1 MAPGGAFY
9 SFPDCRE
16 AVKRLHATGRI
27 SAPTDLALCDY
38 LLAQPKAVA
47 AVPGSAFGA
56 EGYLRISFAT
66 SMDNIR
72 KPAERMSDALTVQP
86 VGAYL
91 SAPTRPPPP
100 APVFFLP
107 PPVTQIP

>member
-1 MAPGGAFY
+1 Y

-16 AVKRLHATGRI
+16 AIKKLHAAGKI

-38 LLAQPKAVA
+38 LLAQEKAVA

-66 SMDNIR
+66 SMDNI
-72 KPAERMSDALTVQP
+72 KKAVERMDDALRQVP
-86 VGAYL
+86 VA
-91 SAPTRPPPP
+91 A
-100 APVFFLP
+100 
-107 PPVTQIP
+107 